1 MVQNSDFFKHIS
13 GLAEPGGYRLDFI
26 DRGAYV
32 AQLKPLF
39 FPAGP
44 VCRDN
49 MVIVRQGRQDFG
61 YPLNSNRHVVP
72 LDDYIKYNLEAC
84 CGY

>member
-32 AQLKPLF
+32 AQLTPPCSF
-39 FPAGP
+39 
-44 VCRDN
+44 
-49 MVIVRQGRQDFG
+49 RQGRFADK
-61 YPLNSNRHVVP
+61 L
-72 LDDYIKYNLEAC
+72 
-84 CGY
+84 